1 MKRNRAENEKKPP
14 DREKRP
20 PVNEKKPPVKE
31 NKPPR
36 VKKKPLPRRKGPEL
50 KDGSLKVIILLAAV
64 LVLIFAG
71 FVALNVV
78 SYIKGGV
85 ILVGG
90 ESPYTDE
97 EIVRASGINTRLPLF
112 ADTGKA
118 ERLLLESK
126 PYLREVNVEKLL
138 CFVVITV
145 KADKPAYYIINDGES
160 FILAE
165 DMRVID
171 CIASAEEARSTGA
184 VRLELPDLS
193 VLKVG
198 FTVEYD
204 AEGKNT
210 YVAEMLELIMSKDY
224 APYVTE
230 IGLAGKYDDVYIT
243 FYGKCRIFLG
253 SISDFDE
260 KMRIAE
266 TILEDNRDSIYSCA
280 VINVSVPDRPTFR
293 PVDSLD

>member
-1 MKRNRAENEKKPP
+1 MKRNRAENGKKPP
-14 DREKRP
+14 VNEKRP
-20 PVNEKKPPVKE
+20 PVNEKKPP
-31 NKPPR
+31 R
-36 VKKKPLPRRKGPEL
+36 MKKKPRPRRKGPEL
-50 KDGSLKVIILLAAV
+50 KAGSVKVIVFLAAV
-64 LVLIFAG
+64 LVLIIAG
-71 FVALNVV
+71 LVAINVV
-78 SYIKGGV
+78 SFIKGGV

-90 ESPYTDE
+90 ESPYSDE
-97 EIVRASGINTRLPLF
+97 EIIRASGINSRLLLF
-112 ADTGKA
+112 ADTRKA
-118 ERLLLESK
+118 EQSLLESK
-126 PYLREVNVEKLL
+126 PYLRKVNVEKLL

-160 FILAE
+160 FILSE

-171 CIASAEEARSTGA
+171 CMASAADARSTGA

-198 FTVEYD
+198 YPVEYD
-204 AEGKNT
+204 ADGKNA
-210 YVAEMLELIMSKDY
+210 YVEEMLELIRSKDY

-230 IGLAGKYDDVYIT
+230 IGLAGRYDDVYIT

-253 SISDFDE
+253 SIGDFEE

-280 VINVSVPDRPTFR
+280 VVNVSVPDRPTFR

>member
-1 MKRNRAENEKKPP
+1 MIAGIIA
-14 DREKRP
+14 
-20 PVNEKKPPVKE
+20 VNIV
-31 NKPPR
+31 
-36 VKKKPLPRRKGPEL
+36 
-50 KDGSLKVIILLAAV
+50 S
-64 LVLIFAG
+64 
-71 FVALNVV
+71 FVR
-78 SYIKGGV
+78 GGV

-97 EIVRASGINTRLPLF
+97 EIIRATGINSRLLLF
-112 ADTGKA
+112 ADTEKA
-118 ERLLLESK
+118 EKTLLESK
-126 PYLREVNVEKLL
+126 PYIREARIEKLL
-138 CFVVITV
+138 CFAVISV
-145 KADKPAYYIINDGES
+145 KADKPAYFIVNDGES
-160 FILAE
+160 FILSE

-171 CIASAEEARSTGA
+171 CLSSVAEARETGA
-184 VRLELPDLS
+184 VRLELPDLA

-198 FTVEYD
+198 YPVEYD
-204 AEGKNT
+204 ADGKNT
-210 YVAEMLELIMSKDY
+210 YVAKMLELIKSKDY

-253 SISDFDE
+253 SINDFEE

-266 TILEDNRDSIYSCA
+266 TLLEDNRDSIYSCA

>member
-1 MKRNRAENEKKPP
+1 MKKSKPVAENT
-14 DREKRP
+14 P
-20 PVNEKKPPVKE
+20 PVRGK
-31 NKPPR
+31 KPPR
-36 VKKKPLPRRKGPEL
+36 VKKSPAPRRSRPQL
-50 KDGSLKVIILLAAV
+50 KAGSLKVIVILAAV
-64 LVLIFAG
+64 IFLMIAG
-71 FVALNVV
+71 IIAVNIVSFVR
-78 SYIKGGV
+78 GGV

-97 EIVRASGINTRLPLF
+97 EIIRATGINSRLLLF
-112 ADTGKA
+112 TDTEKA
-118 ERLLLESK
+118 EKTLLESK
-126 PYLREVNVEKLL
+126 PYIREARIEKLL
-138 CFVVITV
+138 CFAVISV
-145 KADKPAYYIINDGES
+145 KADKPAYFIVNDGES
-160 FILAE
+160 FILSE

-171 CIASAEEARSTGA
+171 CLSSVAEAREMGA
-184 VRLELPDLS
+184 VRLELPDLA

-198 FTVEYD
+198 YPVEYD
-204 AEGKNT
+204 ADGKNT
-210 YVAEMLELIMSKDY
+210 YVAKMLELIKSKDY

-253 SISDFDE
+253 SINDFEE

-266 TILEDNRDSIYSCA
+266 TLLEDNRDSIYSCA

>member
-1 MKRNRAENEKKPP
+1 MKKSKPVAENT
-14 DREKRP
+14 
-20 PVNEKKPPVKE
+20 
-31 NKPPR
+31 PPR
-36 VKKKPLPRRKGPEL
+36 VKKSPAPRRSRPQL
-50 KDGSLKVIILLAAV
+50 KAGSLKVMIILAAV
-64 LVLIFAG
+64 IFLMIAG
-71 FVALNVV
+71 IIAVNIVSFVR
-78 SYIKGGV
+78 GGV

-97 EIVRASGINTRLPLF
+97 EIIRATGINSRLLLF
-112 ADTGKA
+112 ADTEKA
-118 ERLLLESK
+118 EKTLLESK
-126 PYLREVNVEKLL
+126 PYIREARIEKLL
-138 CFVVITV
+138 CFAVISV
-145 KADKPAYYIINDGES
+145 KADKPAYFIVNDGES
-160 FILAE
+160 FILSE

-171 CIASAEEARSTGA
+171 CLSSVAEAREMGA
-184 VRLELPDLS
+184 VRLELPDLA

-198 FTVEYD
+198 YPVEYD
-204 AEGKNT
+204 ADGKNT
-210 YVAEMLELIMSKDY
+210 YVAKMLELIKSKDY

-253 SISDFDE
+253 SINDFEE

-266 TILEDNRDSIYSCA
+266 TLLEDNRDSIYSCA